1 MKTKFFLMFA
11 SAAMLLAACSKDDIG
26 SGGDDSGIVTDPKGD
41 AWVSLRVIT
50 PSTRS
55 TRALNSNPIKNAT
68 EAESKIDNV
77 RAIFFDADS
86 DPLVTADIALE
97 PEQAGLVNDQFTE
110 RGEAFQ
116 VPATSKRILIVA
128 NPSSK
133 FPSKESTPGK
143 TYSWINEAIEEDAS
157 VISNENG
164 GFMMTNAKG
173 GLEPSDSDGI
183 DQDLTLYKTA
193 DFAESAPLSIK
204 LDRVVAKVHVEIDP
218 VVDAKTKAVVKLD
231 DGGWHLNVT
240 NKKYFP
246 VSKRLPTWLEANGGG
261 FRTPFDDYKL
271 GSYRIDPNY
280 DEQTQTSSDYNV
292 YAEGDISTWNDN
304 TKNEYCLENTQDS
317 INNVH
322 AYTTHVLFKIKFI
335 PTEYELPGE
344 QTEGAQGDDADWMYI
359 NGGYYTF
366 NTLKTWIETEL
377 TAKVNANG
385 GVVSMPL
392 TNAFNKYL
400 GKDGLNIGEISIPA
414 DKEGIEIAMGDFVT
428 KQTVIQDMPDRA
440 RTVGSFTYYV
450 GGVCYYR
457 AMIRHDDTDKIVNAL
472 GEFGVVRNSY
482 YDIFVSK
489 FSRPGYPVIP
499 EPSPEDPDEDDGNW
513 LSIQI
518 NVNPWTWYKQ
528 VEEF

>member
-1 MKTKFFLMFA
+1 MKAKFFLMFA
-11 SAAMLLAACSKDDIG
+11 SAAMLFAACSKDDIG

-55 TRALNSNPIKNAT
+55 TRALNSDPIKNAT
-68 EAESKIDNV
+68 EAESTIKEV
-77 RAIFFDADS
+77 RAIFFDGDA
-86 DPLVTADIALE
+86 DPLVTADIVLE
-97 PEQAGLVNDQFTE
+97 PEQAGLVNNQFTE

-133 FPSKESTPGK
+133 FPSKESTLGK

-204 LDRVVAKVHVEIDP
+204 LDRVVAKVHVEISSL
-218 VVDAKTKAVVKLD
+218 VDDKTKAIINLENS
-231 DGGWHLNVT
+231 GWHLNVT
-240 NKKYFP
+240 NKKYYP

-261 FRTPFDDYKL
+261 FRTPFDDYEL

-280 DEQTQTSSDYNV
+280 DTQTSSDYNV
-292 YAEGDISTWNDN
+292 YAEGDISTWNASRAD
-304 TKNEYCLENTQDS
+304 EYCLENTQDS

-322 AYTTHVLFKIKFI
+322 AYTTHVLFKINFI
-335 PTEYELPGE
+335 PTEYELPDE
-344 QTEGAQGDDADWMYI
+344 QPEGAQGYDADWMYI

-366 NTLKTWIETEL
+366 NTLKAWMETEL

-400 GKDGLNIGEISIPA
+400 KDLDIKGITIPDNDA
-414 DKEGIEIAMGDFVT
+414 GIEDAMTAFNT
-428 KQTVIQDMPDRA
+428 AKSAIEQRADRA

-450 GGVCYYR
+450 GGICYYR
-457 AMIRHDDTDKIVNAL
+457 AMIRHDDTDQIVNAL

-482 YDIFVSK
+482 YDILVSK

-499 EPSPEDPDEDDGNW
+499 KPSPEDPDEDDGNW

>member
-1 MKTKFFLMFA
+1 MKAKFFLMFA

-55 TRALNSNPIKNAT
+55 TRALNSDPIKNAT
-68 EAESKIDNV
+68 EAESTIKEV

-86 DPLVTADIALE
+86 DPLVTADIVLTLD
-97 PEQAGLVNDQFTE
+97 QAGLVNGQAVGI
-110 RGEAFQ
+110 GEAFQ

-128 NPSSK
+128 NPSSE
-133 FPSKESTPGK
+133 FPSTESTSGE
-143 TYSWINEAIEEDAS
+143 TYSIINKAIKEDAS
-157 VISNENG
+157 IISNEND

-173 GLEPSDSDGI
+173 GLEPSKSDGV
-183 DQDLTLYKTA
+183 DSDLTLYKTA
-193 DFAESAPLSIK
+193 DLAEKAPLSIK
-204 LDRVVAKVHVEIDP
+204 LDRVVAKVHVEINPIADDE
-218 VVDAKTKAVVKLD
+218 VKAEIKLEN
-231 DGGWHLNVT
+231 GGWLLNVT

-246 VSKRLPTWLEANGGG
+246 VSKRLPTWFEENGGG

-280 DEQTQTSSDYNV
+280 NTQDSEEYNV
-292 YAEGDISTWNDN
+292 YAEDKGLEWKESDTD
-304 TKNEYCLENTQDS
+304 EYCLENTQDS

-335 PTEYELPGE
+335 PTEYKLPNKETTGR
-344 QTEGAQGDDADWMYI
+344 QGDNADWMYI
-359 NGGYYTF
+359 NTGYYTF
-366 NTLKTWIETEL
+366 ETLKAWIETEL

-385 GVVSMPL
+385 GVVPMPL

-400 GKDGLNIGEISIPA
+400 VDLGINEITIPDDEA
-414 DKEGIEIAMGDFVT
+414 GIATAMTAFEAAQSAIELED
-428 KQTVIQDMPDRA
+428 DRA

-457 AMIRHDDTDKIVNAL
+457 AMIRHDDTNEIVNAL

-482 YDIFVSK
+482 YDISVSK
-489 FSRPGYPVIP
+489 FNHPGYPTIP
-499 EPSPEDPDEDDGNW
+499 EPSPKDPDEDGGNW